1 MSHAEIDR
9 LEVIQRITNKQITQ
23 VEAAHLLGMSYRQ
36 TKRLVK
42 KYRQQGA
49 SALVSKRRGQ
59 PSNNCI
65 QIKVRE
71 EALAIIVQK
80 YSDFAPT
87 LAHEKLTELHNTAC
101 SVETLRKWMIEAGLW
116 KTKKRRRA
124 CIHQPRARRARL
136 GELIQ
141 IDGSPHDWFEGRG
154 DKCNLSVFIDDATGR
169 LTALHFTPAETTQ
182 AYMEALKM
190 HLNAYG
196 RPVSLY
202 CDKHAIFRVNHKN
215 CEGELTQFARALKT
229 LDIELIHANTPQA
242 KGRVERANQT
252 LQDRLV
258 KELRLQ
264 GIDDIETANQFLPHF
279 IKEYNK
285 RFAKASKSPED
296 AHRKNLHNETELKQI
311 LSLHHHRILSKNLT
325 CQYNNVQ
332 YQIQTKTKGYRFRS
346 AQVTVCESFNG
357 EITLLHKGKP
367 LAYRPFVLGEKPA
380 SITDEK
386 GIDDVLNHV
395 MRQQLQRPQYK
406 PKPDHPW
413 KKGFKPSPQL

>member
-9 LEVIQRITNKQITQ
+9 LEVIQKIINKQITQ
-23 VEAAHLLGMSYRQ
+23 VEAAGLLDISYRQ
-36 TKRLVK
+36 TKRLMK
-42 KYRQQGA
+42 KYRQQGV
-49 SALVSKRRGQ
+49 SGLVSKRRGQ
-59 PSNNCI
+59 PSNNRI
-65 QIKVRE
+65 QVKVRKK
-71 EALAIIVQK
+71 ALALIVQK
-80 YSDFAPT
+80 YSDFSPT
-87 LAHEKLTELHNTAC
+87 LAHEKLTELHTVAC

-116 KTKKRRRA
+116 KTKKRRSAR
-124 CIHQPRARRARL
+124 IHQPRVRRSQF
-136 GELIQ
+136 GELVQ

-154 DKCNLSVFIDDATGR
+154 DKCNLSVFIDDATSR

-182 AYMEALKM
+182 AYMEALEM
-190 HLNAYG
+190 HLNACG

-202 CDKHAIFRVNHKN
+202 CDKHAIFRVNSKN

-264 GIDDIETANQFLPHF
+264 GINDIEAANQFLPHF
-279 IKEYNK
+279 ITQYNK

-296 AHRKNLHNETELKQI
+296 AHRKRLHSKTELKQI

-332 YQIQTKTKGYRFRS
+332 YQIQTKTKGYRLRK

-357 EITLLHKGKP
+357 EITLLHKGKV
-367 LAYRPFVLGEKPA
+367 LTYCTLVLGEKPA

-386 GIDDVLNHV
+386 GIDDVVNQVL
-395 MRQQLQRPQYK
+395 RQQLQRPQYK

-413 KKGFKPSPQL
+413 KRGFKPSPQL